1 MLSSVNTFPK
11 SGKIMARWNLR
22 IVSVIALIS
31 GGLSSNAQVVIN
43 EIMYHP
49 ASENVLE
56 EYIELHNRA
65 TTNVNVSGWR
75 FSNGV
80 DFTFPPNTIMP
91 PNGYLVVAAHRP
103 TFITKYAGVANV
115 IGNWVG
121 VLSNSRNDIDLDN
134 ASGSRIDSVEYADEG
149 DWAVRQRGPLDPGTG
164 GQPHRGWE
172 WYKETDGLG
181 KSLELV
187 NGALP
192 NEHGQ
197 NWRPSITVEG
207 TPGAA
212 NSVVNGNIAPMILQV
227 RNFPVVPG
235 PTDAVVVTARLLN
248 ETASGVTATL
258 SWRVDSVTPPPFTT
272 APMFDDGAHGDGVAN
287 DGLFGATIPAQ
298 PNDAV
303 VEFYVSASD
312 AQSNTRTWPAP
323 ALDEFGTPGQFANA
337 LYQVDD
343 DPLNAFGGVPSHQPV
358 YKIIMTEVE
367 NAELASI
374 PGQSSQQGP
383 NSQMNATFISIDA
396 SGVSLHYLA
405 GVRNRG
411 HASRR
416 ANPPNYRVN
425 FRSDDMWQDVT
436 GINLNSQNVHIQH
449 FGSLLAIR
457 SGSAGSYSRGVQVR
471 VNNANRAV
479 SGSPMFGSYA
489 ANEVYDSQ
497 WAERHFPN
505 DSGGNIY
512 KAVRD
517 MKPPD
522 FDYRTTA
529 AYPSGNYSGWN
540 FVNLGPEDSRTY
552 TNTWSKETNVSED
565 DWTDLIGMLR
575 VMGINGT
582 TEFTEPAVRTVIN
595 VDAWLT
601 HLAVMCL
608 LGNAESGL
616 NDGHNDDYYKY
627 AGAIDRRF
635 ILMHHD
641 LDQIL
646 GYQSRPTND
655 QLFGTTTHPPR
666 GTPDTSGVGL
676 MMQRFLSTNYVFRT
690 EYLQT
695 LQRLL
700 DTTFSKPQFDAL
712 MDQTLGSYVPINTVN
727 TMKNWMDQR
736 RTYVQGLLQGYAAPG
751 VATITGEPRSPTP
764 SRNAL
769 MTVGGNDIVS
779 YRFRLNNGSWGGE
792 RSITQALAVSNLPQ
806 GSSNTVYVIGKTSA
820 GGWQSMANPTVSRS
834 WIVNTNWPAVRIN
847 EVLARNDS
855 AINHAGTFPDY
866 VELHNEGTAT
876 IDVSGMRL
884 TDDPSNPDKFT
895 FPASTTLAPG
905 AYLPLYANNN
915 DGSGG
920 IHLGFGLNDTG
931 DDLYLFHRVADGG
944 ALLDSVQFGVQLPNL
959 SIGRTNAG
967 STGSWILCQPTASAA
982 NNPVAVGNVY
992 ALRINEIL
1000 TSPQSPFAEDFIEIL
1015 NPNSAP
1021 VDMGGLSLTDA
1032 PIGVPNQH
1040 RIPELSFIAANG
1052 YFVFTADGSADEFD
1066 DVNFQLSS
1074 DIGEVALI
1082 GPGNRAIDS
1091 IIYGPQRPGISYGR
1105 CPDGAS
1111 VFNFLVLPTPG
1122 SPNACPA
1129 QPPEPP
1135 LVVAPGHVWRFEE
1148 SGIDLGTNW
1157 YATAYNDSS
1166 WLSGPGFH
1174 GLENN
1179 NFPPYPLNTPLTIRN
1194 PQQRT
1199 YYFRTTFTVAN
1210 LANLTALQLEY
1221 AIDDGAVF
1229 YLNGQELTRFNMPAG
1244 PISYTNLALLNQ
1256 EATSYGG
1263 PVTIPLSSIG
1273 AGENYLAVEVHNG
1286 SLQMGPVSA
1295 DVVFGLRIFGIPD
1308 VDPGAA
1314 GLRINEVLANNGS
1327 IAEADGSTPDWVEFY
1342 NPSDSAVDLAGMSVS
1357 DSTLNPDRFVFP
1369 AGSIVPARGY
1379 RAIRFDAD
1387 RTPSATNTGF
1397 GLNASGDSLYLFAPN
1412 NTVFDFVTFGFQ
1424 AADFSVIRTGST
1436 SWGLGVPTLGAT
1448 NIPAILGDVTQLRI
1462 NEWMANPVPGE
1473 DDWFEV
1479 YNPNN
1484 QPVSVGGCY
1493 LTDDLG
1499 NRTRYLPIPA
1509 LSFIGAITNAWQE
1522 FVADGNTQNGA
1533 HHVAFNLRGAGEA
1546 IGLSTT
1552 NGQPIDS
1559 ITFTNQ
1565 TSGVSQGRLLDGSAN
1580 IVYFPGTPSPGD
1592 PNYVLMNGVV
1602 ISEVLTH
1609 TDLPLEDAV
1618 EIHNVGSSA
1627 VNVSGWWLSDS
1638 RGTPRK
1644 YQIPTTAPIPA
1655 GGYRVFYEYQFNDR
1669 DVGPIPFSFSSANG
1683 DEVFLSAA
1691 TNSIL
1696 TGSRAQAAFDASAN
1710 GVSFGRYVN
1719 SIGSVDYPAM
1729 TGLSLGTSVT
1739 RESPPSQITT
1749 FRTGQGAPNPYPLVG
1764 PLVISE
1770 IMYHPPAI
1778 DTNDNVVHEFVEI
1791 HNPTAS
1797 TVPLYDP
1804 LAPTN
1809 SWRLR
1814 DGVDFDFPPAMSIAP
1829 GGYLLVVSFNPANN
1843 PSALSTFQSRYGSNS
1858 VLVGPYNGKL
1868 DNGGEG
1874 VKLQKPD
1881 SPQTNGSVP
1890 FVLVDYVAYSD
1901 RAPWPTNAD
1910 SFGASLQ
1917 RVHAMGYANDPT
1929 NWLAAVPSPGP
1940 SGVVDSDSDGMPNSW
1955 EQLYSFNPNNSSDAS
1970 QDADGDGLTNLQEY
1984 LAGTHPRSASSA
1996 LRIMSVLHS
2005 GNTATMQFTAT
2016 SNRTYSVQFR
2026 DSLSTTW
2033 SPLTT
2038 VSASATNGTRSVTD
2052 NNAGTSAGRF
2062 YRVATP

>member
-1 MLSSVNTFPK
+1 ML
-11 SGKIMARWNLR
+11 
-22 IVSVIALIS
+22 ALICGAFS
-31 GGLSSNAQVVIN
+31 ASAQVVIN

-65 TTNVNVSGWR
+65 TTNVNISGWR

-80 DFTFPPNTIMP
+80 EFTIPANTILP

-103 TFITKYAGVANV
+103 TFIAKYPGVANV

-121 VLSNSRNDIDLDN
+121 VLSNSRNDIDLDD
-134 ASGSRIDSVEYADEG
+134 ASGNRIDSVEYADEG
-149 DWAVRQRGPLDPGTG
+149 DWGAVRRRGPLDRN
-164 GQPHRGWE
+164 HRGWE
-172 WYKETDGLG
+172 WYKEADGLG

-207 TPGAA
+207 TPGVV
-212 NSVVNGNIAPMILQV
+212 NSVLNANIAPMILQV
-227 RNFPVVPG
+227 RHFPVVPDS
-235 PTDAVVVTARLLN
+235 TDSVTITARLLN

-258 SWRVDSVTPPPFTT
+258 NWRLNTATPPPFAT

-287 DGLFGATIPAQ
+287 DGLFGATIPAHG
-298 PNDAV
+298 DDSV
-303 VEFYVSASD
+303 IEFYISASD
-312 AQSNTRTWPAP
+312 GQSNTRSWPAP
-323 ALDEFGTPGQFANA
+323 ALDEFGVPGQFCNA
-337 LYQVDD
+337 LYQVDN
-343 DPLNAFGGVPSHQPV
+343 DPQNLFGGVPSYQPV
-358 YKIIMTEVE
+358 YKIIMTELE
-367 NAELASI
+367 RDELAQI
-374 PGQSSQQGP
+374 PGDSNQQGP
-383 NSQMNATFISIDA
+383 NSQMNATFISLDA
-396 SGVSLHYLA
+396 AGSSLHYLV

-411 HASRR
+411 HASRQ

-449 FGSLLAIR
+449 FGALLAVR
-457 SGSAGSYSRGVQVR
+457 SGSAGSYSRAVQVR

-479 SGSPMFGSYA
+479 SGAPMFGSYA

-497 WAERHFPN
+497 WTERHFPG

-517 MKPPD
+517 IKPPD

-540 FVNLGPEDSRTY
+540 FVNFGPDDSRTY
-552 TNTWSKETNVSED
+552 TNTFAKETNVSED

-575 VMGINGT
+575 VMGRNGT
-582 TEFTEPAVRTVIN
+582 VEFTEPAVRTVIN

-601 HLAVMCL
+601 HLAVMAL

-616 NDGHNDDYYKY
+616 NDGHNDDYYMY
-627 AGAIDRRF
+627 AGGIDRRF

-646 GYQSRPTND
+646 GFNSRGTGD
-655 QLFGTTTHPPR
+655 QLFGSTTHPPR

-676 MMQRFLSTNYVFRT
+676 MMQRFFSSNYVFRT

-695 LQRLL
+695 VQRLV

-712 MDQTLGSYVPINTVN
+712 IDQTLGTYVPISTIDVI
-727 TMKNWMDQR
+727 KGWMDQR
-736 RTYVQGLLQGYAAPG
+736 RAYVQGLLQGFPAPG
-751 VATITGEPRSPTP
+751 VATISGEPRSPTP

-769 MTVGGNDIVS
+769 LTVGGNDIVS
-779 YRFRLNNGSWGGE
+779 YRFRVNNSSWGGE
-792 RSITQALAVSNLPQ
+792 RSITQALAISNLPQ

-820 GGWQSMANPTVSRS
+820 GGWQSMANATVSRS

-866 VELHNEGTAT
+866 IELHNEGTAT
-876 IDVSGMRL
+876 IDISGMRL

-895 FPASTTLAPG
+895 FPASTMLAPG
-905 AYLPLYANNN
+905 AYLPLYGNNN

-931 DDLYLFHRVADGG
+931 DDLYLFHRVSDGG

-967 STGSWILCQPTASAA
+967 STGSWVLCQPTASAA
-982 NNPVAVGNVY
+982 NIPVPLGNVY

-1000 TSPQSPFAEDFIEIL
+1000 TSPQSPFAEDFIEIF
-1015 NPNSAP
+1015 NPGSAP
-1021 VDMGGLSLTDA
+1021 VNIGGLSLTDA
-1032 PIGVPNQH
+1032 PIGVPNRH
-1040 RIPELSFIAANG
+1040 RIPELSFMAGNG
-1052 YFVFTADGSADEFD
+1052 YSVFVADGNPDEFNEID
-1066 DVNFQLSS
+1066 FQLSS
-1074 DIGEVALI
+1074 DLGEVALI
-1082 GPGNRAIDS
+1082 GPGNRPIDQ

-1105 CPDGAS
+1105 CPDGSSA
-1111 VFNFLVLPTPG
+1111 FNFLVLPTPG

-1129 QPPEPP
+1129 PPPQPELLVPP
-1135 LVVAPGHVWRFEE
+1135 NHVWRFNQA
-1148 SGIDLGTNW
+1148 GVDLGTNW
-1157 YATAYNDSS
+1157 YATAYDDSS
-1166 WLSGPGFH
+1166 WPSGAGFH
-1174 GLENN
+1174 GIENN
-1179 NFPPYPLNTPLTIRN
+1179 NFPPYPFNTPLTLAG
-1194 PQQRT
+1194 QRT

-1210 LANLTALQLEY
+1210 LASFSALQLDH
-1221 AIDDGAVF
+1221 AIDDAAVF
-1229 YLNGQELTRFNMPAG
+1229 YLNGEEFYRFNLPEG
-1244 PISYTNLALLNQ
+1244 TITYSTLGLVNQ
-1256 EATSYGG
+1256 EATSFSL
-1263 PVTIPLSSIG
+1263 PINIPLGSIRP
-1273 AGENYLAVEVHNG
+1273 GENHLAVEVHNG
-1286 SLQMGPVSA
+1286 VVLQPNTP
-1295 DVVFGLRIFGIPD
+1295 DVVFGMRIFGIEIT
-1308 VDPGAA
+1308 DPGAA
-1314 GLRINEVLANNGS
+1314 GLRINEVLANNGT
-1327 IAEADGSTPDWVEFY
+1327 IAQPDGSTPDWVEFY

-1369 AGSIVPARGY
+1369 AGSVVPARGY
-1379 RAIRFDAD
+1379 RSVRFDAD
-1387 RTPSATNTGF
+1387 RPPSATNTGF

-1412 NTVFDFVTFGFQ
+1412 NSVFDFVTFGFQ
-1424 AADFSVIRTGST
+1424 AADFSVIRTGSA
-1436 SWGLGVPTLGAT
+1436 SWGLGVPTLGST
-1448 NIPAILGDVTQLRI
+1448 NIPAVLGDVTQLRI
-1462 NEWMANPVPGE
+1462 NEWMANPASGE

-1484 QPVSVGGCY
+1484 QPVSLGGCY

-1499 NRTRYLPIPA
+1499 NRTRYLPIPP

-1533 HHVAFNLRGAGEA
+1533 NHVAFNLRAAGEA

-1559 ITFTNQ
+1559 ITFTNH

-1580 IVYFPGTPSPGD
+1580 IVFFPGTPSPGD

-1602 ISEVLTH
+1602 ITEVLTH

-1618 EIHNVGSSA
+1618 EIRNVGSSA
-1627 VNVSGWWLSDS
+1627 VDVSGWWLSDS

-1644 YQIPTTAPIPA
+1644 YRIPTTAPIAA
-1655 GGYRVFYEYQFNDR
+1655 GGHRVFYEYQFNDL

-1696 TGSRAQAAFDASAN
+1696 TGARAQAAFDASAN

-1719 SIGSVDYPAM
+1719 SIGAVDYPAM
-1729 TGLSLGTSVT
+1729 SALSLGTSVT
-1739 RESPPSQITT
+1739 RESPPNQIDT

-1814 DGVDFDFPPAMSIAP
+1814 DGVDFDFPPAMSITP

-1843 PSALSTFQSRYGSNS
+1843 PSALATFRARYGSNS
-1858 VLVGPYNGKL
+1858 VLVGPYSGKL

-1881 SPQTNGSVP
+1881 APQTNGSVP

-1917 RVHAMGYANDPT
+1917 RIHAMGYANDPT

-1940 SGVVDSDSDGMPNSW
+1940 SGVVDSDGDGMPNSW
-1955 EQLYSFNPNNSSDAS
+1955 EQLYSLDPNNSSDAS

-1996 LRIMSVLHS
+1996 LRILSVLHS
-2005 GNTATMQFTAT
+2005 GSTATMQFNAT

-2026 DSLSTTW
+2026 ESLSATW
-2033 SPLTT
+2033 SPLTS
-2038 VSASATNGTRSVTD
+2038 VSASTTNGMRSVTD
-2052 NNAGTSAGRF
+2052 NNAGTSAHRF
-2062 YRVATP
+2062 YRVMTP

>member
-1 MLSSVNTFPK
+1 MF
-11 SGKIMARWNLR
+11 
-22 IVSVIALIS
+22 ALVC
-31 GGLSSNAQVVIN
+31 GGLSGRAQVVIN

-80 DFTFPPNTIMP
+80 DFTFPASTIMP
-91 PNGYLVVAAHRP
+91 ANSYLVVAAHRQ
-103 TFITKYAGVANV
+103 TFIAKYPGVANV
-115 IGNWVG
+115 IGDWVG
-121 VLSNSRNDIDLDN
+121 VLSNSRNDIDLDD
-134 ASGSRIDSVEYADEG
+134 ASGNRIDSVEYADEG
-149 DWAVRQRGPLDPGTG
+149 DWGAVRVRGPLDRN
-164 GQPHRGWE
+164 HRGWE
-172 WYKETDGLG
+172 WLKEPDGLG

-207 TPGAA
+207 TPGAV
-212 NSVVNGNIAPMILQV
+212 NSVSSADIAPMILQV
-227 RNFPVVPG
+227 RHFPVVPG
-235 PTDAVVVTARLLN
+235 PADSVTITARLLN
-248 ETASGVTATL
+248 ESASGVTATL
-258 SWRVDSVTPPPFTT
+258 RWRVDSATPPPFTT

-287 DGLFGATIPAQ
+287 DGLFGVVVPAHAD
-298 PNDAV
+298 NTV
-303 VEFYVSASD
+303 IEFYIGASD

-323 ALDEFGTPGQFANA
+323 ALDEFGMPGQFANA

-343 DPLNAFGGVPSHQPV
+343 DPQNVFGGVPSYQPV
-358 YKIIMTEVE
+358 YKIIMTELE
-367 NAELASI
+367 RAELAQI
-374 PGQSSQQGP
+374 PGDSDNQGP
-383 NSQMNATFISIDA
+383 NSQMNATFISLDA
-396 SGVSLHYLA
+396 AGTSLHYLV

-425 FRSDDMWQDVT
+425 FRSDEMWQDVT
-436 GINLNSQNVHIQH
+436 GINLNGQNVHIQH
-449 FGSLLAIR
+449 FGSLLAVR
-457 SGSAGSYSRGVQVR
+457 SGSAGSYSRAVQVR
-471 VNNANRAV
+471 VNNANRAI
-479 SGSPMFGSYA
+479 SGAPMFGSYA

-497 WAERHFPN
+497 WAERHFPD

-517 MKPPD
+517 IKPPD
-522 FDYRTTA
+522 FDYRTTT

-540 FVNLGPEDSRTY
+540 FVNFGPDDSRTY
-552 TNTWSKETNVSED
+552 TNTFAKESNVSEN

-575 VMGINGT
+575 VMGRNGT
-582 TEFTEPAVRTVIN
+582 VEFTEPAVRTVIN

-601 HLAVMCL
+601 HLAVMAL

-616 NDGHNDDYYKY
+616 NDGHNDDYYMY

-646 GYQSRPTND
+646 GFNSRGTGD
-655 QLFGTTTHPPR
+655 QLFGSTTHPPR

-695 LQRLL
+695 VQRLL

-712 MDQTLGSYVPINTVN
+712 IDQTLGTYVPITTIDVI
-727 TMKNWMDQR
+727 KGWMDQR

-751 VATITGEPRSPTP
+751 VATISGEPRSPTP

-792 RSITQALAVSNLPQ
+792 RSITQALTISNLPQ

-855 AINHAGTFPDY
+855 AINHGGTFPDY
-866 VELHNEGTAT
+866 IELHNEGTAT
-876 IDVSGMRL
+876 IDLSGMRL
-884 TDDPSNPDKFT
+884 TDDPSTPGKFVLPPGT
-895 FPASTTLAPG
+895 AIAAG
-905 AYLPLYANNN
+905 AYLPLYGNN
-915 DGSGG
+915 DDGTGG

-931 DDLYLFHRVADGG
+931 DDLYLFNRVADGG
-944 ALLDSVQFGVQLPNL
+944 ALLDSVQFGMQLPNL
-959 SIGRTNAG
+959 SIGRTNSG
-967 STGSWILCQPTASAA
+967 STGSWTLCQPTASAA
-982 NNPVAVGNVY
+982 NNPVALGNVY

-1000 TSPQSPFAEDFIEIL
+1000 TSPQGPSDDFIEIL

-1021 VDMGGLSLTDA
+1021 VNIGGLSLTDT
-1032 PIGVPNQH
+1032 PIGAPNRH
-1040 RIPELSFIAANG
+1040 RIPELSFIAGNS
-1052 YFVFTADGSADEFD
+1052 YFVFTADGSANEFE

-1074 DIGEVALI
+1074 DLGEVALV
-1082 GPGNRAIDS
+1082 GPGNRPIDS
-1091 IIYGPQRPGISYGR
+1091 IVYGPQRPGVSYGR
-1105 CPDGAS
+1105 CPDGS
-1111 VFNFLVLPTPG
+1111 SSFGFLVLPTPG
-1122 SPNACPA
+1122 SPNACPPA
-1129 QPPEPP
+1129 PPQPL
-1135 LVVAPGHVWRFEE
+1135 LVVGPGQFWRYED
-1148 SGIDLGTNW
+1148 SGTDLGTNW
-1157 YATAYNDSS
+1157 YGTNYVDSG
-1166 WLSGPGFH
+1166 WPSGPGFH
-1174 GLENN
+1174 GIEN
-1179 NFPPYPLNTPLTIRN
+1179 PGLTPYPVNTPLTFRN
-1194 PQQRT
+1194 PRQIT
-1199 YYFRTTFTVAN
+1199 FYFRTTFTVAN
-1210 LANLTALQLEY
+1210 LASLTALQLEY

-1229 YLNGQELTRFNMPAG
+1229 YLNGEEIHRYNLPEG
-1244 PISYTNLALLNQ
+1244 VPISYTNLAIVNILD
-1256 EATSYGG
+1256 ATSYVG
-1263 PVTIPLSSIG
+1263 PVNIPLSRIRP
-1273 AGENYLAVEVHNG
+1273 GENQFAVEVH
-1286 SLQMGPVSA
+1286 QQFQASA
-1295 DVVFGLRIFGIPD
+1295 DVVFGMRIIGIED
-1308 VDPGAA
+1308 IDPATT
-1314 GLRINEVLANNGS
+1314 GLRINEVLANNGT
-1327 IAEADGSTPDWVEFY
+1327 IAEPDGSTPDWVEFY

-1369 AGSIVPARGY
+1369 AGSVVPARGY

-1387 RTPSATNTGF
+1387 RPPSSINTGF

-1412 NTVFDFVTFGFQ
+1412 NSVFDFVTFGFQ
-1424 AADFSVIRTGST
+1424 AADFSVIRTGSA

-1448 NIPAILGDVTQLRI
+1448 NIPAILGDVTRLRI
-1462 NEWMANPVPGE
+1462 NEWMANPVPGD

-1484 QPVSVGGCY
+1484 QPVSLGGCY

-1565 TSGVSQGRLLDGSAN
+1565 SSGVSQGRLLDGEAN

-1602 ISEVLTH
+1602 ITEVLTH

-1618 EIHNVGSSA
+1618 EIRNAGSSA

-1638 RGTPRK
+1638 RGSPRK
-1644 YQIPTTAPIPA
+1644 YQIPPTAPIPA

-1669 DVGPIPFSFSSANG
+1669 DAGPIPFSFSSANG
-1683 DEVFLSAA
+1683 DEVYLSAA
-1691 TNSIL
+1691 TNGIL

-1719 SIGSVDYPAM
+1719 SIGTVDYPAM
-1729 TGLSLGTSVT
+1729 SALSLGTSVT
-1739 RESPPSQITT
+1739 RESPPDQIDL
-1749 FRTGQGAPNPYPLVG
+1749 FRTGQGAANPYPLVG

-1770 IMYHPPAI
+1770 IMYHPTAI

-1797 TVPLYDP
+1797 VVPLYDP

-1809 SWRLR
+1809 RWRLR

-1829 GGYLLVVSFNPANN
+1829 GGYLLVVSFNPASN
-1843 PSALSTFQSRYGSNS
+1843 PSALSTFRSRYGTNS
-1858 VLVGPYNGKL
+1858 ILVGPYSGKL

-1881 SPQTNGSVP
+1881 SPQTNGSIP

-1929 NWLAAVPSPGP
+1929 NWLAAAPSPGP
-1940 SGVVDSDSDGMPNSW
+1940 SGVVDSDGDGMPNSW

-1970 QDADGDGLTNLQEY
+1970 QDADGDGMTNLQEF

-1996 LRIMSVLHS
+1996 LRIMSVQHS
-2005 GNTATMQFTAT
+2005 GNTATMQFNAA

-2026 DSLSTTW
+2026 ETLSVTW
-2033 SPLTT
+2033 SPLTS
-2038 VSASATNGTRSVTD
+2038 VSAAATNGMRSVTD
-2052 NNAGTSAGRF
+2052 NNAGTSAQRF
-2062 YRVATP
+2062 YRVMTP

>member
-1 MLSSVNTFPK
+1 ML
-11 SGKIMARWNLR
+11 
-22 IVSVIALIS
+22 ALICGAFS
-31 GGLSSNAQVVIN
+31 AGAQVVIN

-56 EYIELHNRA
+56 EYIELHNRS

-80 DFTFPPNTIMP
+80 DFTFPANTIIP
-91 PNGYLVVAAHRP
+91 ANGYLVVAAHRP
-103 TFITKYAGVANV
+103 TFVVKYPGVANV

-121 VLSNSRNDIDLDN
+121 VLSNSRNDINLDD
-134 ASGSRIDSVEYADEG
+134 ASGDRIDSVEYADEG
-149 DWAVRQRGPLDPGTG
+149 DWGAVRVRGPLDRN
-164 GQPHRGWE
+164 HRGWE
-172 WYKETDGLG
+172 WYKEADGLG

-197 NWRPSITVEG
+197 NWRPSITMEG
-207 TPGAA
+207 TPGVA
-212 NSVVNGNIAPMILQV
+212 NSVVSANIAPMILQV
-227 RNFPVVPG
+227 RHFPVVPSS
-235 PTDAVVVTARLLN
+235 TESVTITARLLN

-258 SWRVDSVTPPPFTT
+258 SWRVNTASPPAFTT

-287 DGLFGATIPAQ
+287 DGLFGVVIPPQ
-298 PNDAV
+298 PDDTV
-303 VEFYVSASD
+303 IEYFISASD

-323 ALDEFGTPGQFANA
+323 AVDEFGTPGQFCNA
-337 LYQVDD
+337 LYQVDN
-343 DPLNAFGGVPSHQPV
+343 DPLNAYGGVPSYQPV
-358 YKIIMTEVE
+358 YKIIMTEQE
-367 NAELASI
+367 RAELAQI
-374 PGQSSQQGP
+374 PNDSNNQGP
-383 NSQMNATFISIDA
+383 NSQMNATFISIDS
-396 SGVSLHYLA
+396 SGVSLHYLVS
-405 GVRNRG
+405 VRNRG

-425 FRSDDMWQDVT
+425 FRSDDMWQGVT
-436 GINLNSQNVHIQH
+436 DINLNTQNVHIQH
-449 FGSLLAIR
+449 FGSLLAVR
-457 SGSAGSYSRGVQVR
+457 SGSPGSYSRAVQVR
-471 VNNANRAV
+471 VNNARLAI
-479 SGSPMFGSYA
+479 SGAPMFGSYA
-489 ANEVYDSQ
+489 AHEVYDSQ
-497 WAERHFPN
+497 WAERHFPG
-505 DSGGNIY
+505 DSGGNVY
-512 KAVRD
+512 KQVRD
-517 MKPPD
+517 LGPPE
-522 FDYRTTA
+522 FDYRTVA
-529 AYPSGNYSGWN
+529 AYPSAFYGAPSPIPNN
-540 FVNLGPEDSRTY
+540 FINFGPEDSRTY
-552 TNTWSKETNVSED
+552 TNTFFKETNVSED

-575 VMGINGT
+575 VMGVNGT

-595 VDAWLT
+595 VDAWLN

-616 NDGHNDDYYKY
+616 NDGHNDDYYMY

-635 ILMHHD
+635 VLMHHD

-646 GYQSRPTND
+646 GYQSRATTD
-655 QLFGTTTHPPR
+655 GLFGMMNSPPR
-666 GTPDTSGVGL
+666 GTTDIGGVGR
-676 MMQRFLSTNYVFRT
+676 MMQRFLGTNYVFRT

-700 DTTFSKPQFDAL
+700 DTTFSKAQFDAL
-712 MDQTLGSYVPINTVN
+712 LDQTLGTYVPIDTINS
-727 TMKNWMDQR
+727 MKNWMDQR
-736 RTYVQGLLQGYAAPG
+736 RAHVLGLIQGNPAPG
-751 VATITGEPRSPTP
+751 VATVSGEPRSPTP

-792 RSITQALAVSNLPQ
+792 RSITQALVISNLPQ
-806 GSSNTVYVIGKTSA
+806 GSSNTVYVIGKTSV

-866 VELHNEGTAT
+866 VELHNEGTTT
-876 IDVSGMRL
+876 IDISGMRL
-884 TDDPSNPDKFT
+884 TDDPANPDKFT
-895 FPASTTLAPG
+895 FPPSTTLASG

-931 DDLYLFHRVADGG
+931 DDLYLYNRVADGG
-944 ALLDSVQFGVQLPNL
+944 ALLDSVQFGMQLPNL
-959 SIGRTNAG
+959 SIGRTNSG
-967 STGSWILCQPTASAA
+967 STGSWTLCQPTESAA
-982 NNPVAVGNVY
+982 NSPVALGNIY

-1000 TSPQSPFAEDFIEIL
+1000 TSPQGLFADDFIEIL
-1015 NPNSAP
+1015 NPNAAP
-1021 VDMGGLSLTDA
+1021 VNIGGLSLTDT
-1032 PIGVPNQH
+1032 PIGAPNRH
-1040 RIPELSFIAANG
+1040 RIPDLSFMAANS
-1052 YFVFTADGSADEFD
+1052 YFVFTADGSANEFE

-1074 DIGEVALI
+1074 DLGEVALI
-1082 GPGNRAIDS
+1082 GPGNQAIDH

-1105 CPDGAS
+1105 CPDGS
-1111 VFNFLVLPTPG
+1111 STFNFLVLPTPG
-1122 SPNACPA
+1122 SPNACPPA
-1129 QPPEPP
+1129 PPQPL
-1135 LVVAPGHVWRFEE
+1135 LVMGPGYVWRFDDT
-1148 SGIDLGTNW
+1148 GTDLGTNW
-1157 YATAYNDSS
+1157 YSTNYNDSA
-1166 WLSGPGFH
+1166 WPSGPGFH
-1174 GLENN
+1174 GIEN
-1179 NFPPYPLNTPLTIRN
+1179 PGLTPYPINTTLTFRN
-1194 PQQRT
+1194 PRQIT
-1199 YYFRTTFTVAN
+1199 YYFRTSFTVSN
-1210 LANLTALQLEY
+1210 LASLSALQLEY

-1229 YLNGQELTRFNMPAG
+1229 YLNGEELHRYNLLDNV
-1244 PISYTNLALLNQ
+1244 PIAYTNLAIINIGD
-1256 EATSYGG
+1256 ATGYVG
-1263 PVTIPLSSIG
+1263 PVDIPFSRIRPG
-1273 AGENYLAVEVHNG
+1273 VNQLAVEVHQQFQG
-1286 SLQMGPVSA
+1286 SA
-1295 DVVFGLRIFGIPD
+1295 DIVFGMRIIGVEH

-1314 GLRINEVLANNGS
+1314 GLRINEVLANNGT
-1327 IAEADGSTPDWVEFY
+1327 IAESDGSTPDWVEFY
-1342 NPSDSAVDLAGMSVS
+1342 NPGDLAIDLGGMSVS

-1369 AGSIVPARGY
+1369 AGSVVPARGY

-1387 RTPSATNTGF
+1387 RPASSTNTGF
-1397 GLNASGDSLYLFAPN
+1397 GLNASGDSLYLFNAN
-1412 NTVFDFVTFGFQ
+1412 NTVFDFVNFGFQ
-1424 AADFSVIRTGST
+1424 AADFSIIRSGTT
-1436 SWGLGVPTLGAT
+1436 SWQLGVPTIGAT
-1448 NIPAILGDVTQLRI
+1448 NIPAILGDVMQLRI
-1462 NEWMANPVPGE
+1462 NEWMANPLPGE

-1479 YNPNN
+1479 YNPNS

-1493 LTDDLG
+1493 LTDDLA
-1499 NRTRYLPIPA
+1499 NRTRYLPIPP
-1509 LSFIGAITNAWQE
+1509 LSFIGAVTNAWQE

-1533 HHVAFNLRGAGEA
+1533 HHVGFNLRGAGEA

-1580 IVYFPGTPSPGD
+1580 IVFFPGTPSPGD
-1592 PNYVLMNGVV
+1592 ANYVLMNGVV
-1602 ISEVLTH
+1602 ISEILTH

-1618 EIHNVGSSA
+1618 EIRNVGSSA

-1655 GGYRVFYEYQFNDR
+1655 GGYRVFYEIQFNDR
-1669 DVGPIPFSFSSANG
+1669 DTGPIPFSFSSANG

-1691 TNSIL
+1691 TNNIL

-1719 SIGSVDYPAM
+1719 SVGAVDYPAM
-1729 TGLSLGTSVT
+1729 SALSLGTSVT
-1739 RESPPSQITT
+1739 RESPPDQITT

-1770 IMYHPPAI
+1770 VMYHPPPI

-1791 HNPTAS
+1791 HNPTAT

-1843 PSALSTFQSRYGSNS
+1843 PSALATFQSRYGSNS
-1858 VLVGPYNGKL
+1858 ILVGPYSGKL

-1901 RAPWPTNAD
+1901 HAPWPTNAD

-1917 RVHAMGYANDPT
+1917 RVHALGYANDPT
-1929 NWLAAVPSPGP
+1929 NWVAAAPTPGP
-1940 SGVVDSDSDGMPNSW
+1940 SGVVDSDGDGMPNSW
-1955 EQLYSFNPNNSSDAS
+1955 EQLYSFNPNNASDAS
-1970 QDADGDGLTNLQEY
+1970 QDADGDGMTNLQEY

-1996 LRIMSVLHS
+1996 LRIMSVFHS
-2005 GNTATMQFTAT
+2005 GNSATMQFNAT
-2016 SNRTYSVQFR
+2016 SNRSYSVQFR
-2026 DSLSTTW
+2026 DSLSTVW
-2033 SPLTT
+2033 SPLTS
-2038 VSASATNGTRSVTD
+2038 VSAGPTNGTRSVTD
-2052 NNAGTSAGRF
+2052 NNAGASSYRF
-2062 YRVATP
+2062 YRVMTP

>member
-1 MLSSVNTFPK
+1 
-11 SGKIMARWNLR
+11 MARWSLR
-22 IVSVIALIS
+22 ILSILALI
-31 GGLSSNAQVVIN
+31 GGPFCGSAQVVIN

-65 TTNVNVSGWR
+65 TTNVNISGWR

-80 DFTFPPNTIMP
+80 EFTFPANTILP

-103 TFITKYAGVANV
+103 TFIAKYPGVPNV
-115 IGNWVG
+115 MGNWVG
-121 VLSNSRNDIDLDN
+121 VLSNSRNDIDLDD
-134 ASGSRIDSVEYADEG
+134 ASGNRVNSVEYADEG
-149 DWAVRQRGPLDPGTG
+149 DWGAVRVRGPLDRN
-164 GQPHRGWE
+164 HRGWE
-172 WYKETDGLG
+172 WLKEADGLG

-197 NWRPSITVEG
+197 NWLPSIPLEG
-207 TPGAA
+207 TPGVA
-212 NSVVNGNIAPMILQV
+212 NSVVSANIAPMILQA
-227 RNFPVVPG
+227 RHFPVVPSS
-235 PTDAVVVTARLLN
+235 TDGVTVTARLLN
-248 ETASGVTATL
+248 ETVAGVTATL
-258 SWRVDSVTPPPFTT
+258 NWRVSTATPSPFTT
-272 APMFDDGAHGDGVAN
+272 APMFDDGAHGDGAAN
-287 DGLFGATIPAQ
+287 DGLFGAILPAHG
-298 PNDAV
+298 DDSV
-303 VEFYVSASD
+303 IEFYISASD
-312 AQSNTRTWPAP
+312 AQSNTRSWPAP
-323 ALDEFGTPGQFANA
+323 ALDEFGAPGQFCNA
-337 LYQVDD
+337 LYQVDN
-343 DPLNAFGGVPSHQPV
+343 DPQNVFGGVPSYQPV
-358 YKIIMTEVE
+358 YKIIMTELE
-367 NAELASI
+367 RAELAQI
-374 PGQSSQQGP
+374 PGDSNNQGP
-383 NSQMNATFISIDA
+383 NAQMNATFISLDA
-396 SGVSLHYLA
+396 GGASLHYLV

-449 FGSLLAIR
+449 AGSLLAIR
-457 SGSAGSYSRGVQVR
+457 AGSPGSYSRAVQVR
-471 VNNANRAV
+471 VNNANRAN
-479 SGSPMFGSYA
+479 SGAPMFGSYA

-505 DSGGNIY
+505 DSGGNVY
-512 KAVRD
+512 KQVRD
-517 MKPPD
+517 LGPPE
-522 FDYRTTA
+522 FDYRTVA
-529 AYPSGNYSGWN
+529 AYPSGFYPAPPSPAPNN
-540 FVNLGPEDSRTY
+540 FVNFGPEDSRTY
-552 TNTWSKETNVSED
+552 TNTYYKETNVSED

-582 TEFTEPAVRTVIN
+582 VEFTEPAVRTVIN

-608 LGNAESGL
+608 MGNQESGL
-616 NDGHNDDYYKY
+616 NDGHNDDYYMY

-635 ILMHHD
+635 VLMHHD

-646 GYQSRPTND
+646 GFQSRPPTD
-655 QLFGTTTHPPR
+655 GLFGMMNSPPR
-666 GTPDTSGVGL
+666 GSQDIGGVGR
-676 MMQRFLSTNYVFRT
+676 MMQRFLGTNHVFRT

-695 LQRLL
+695 LQRLI

-712 MDQTLGSYVPINTVN
+712 LDQTLGSYVPIDTINI
-727 TMKNWMDQR
+727 MKSYMDQR
-736 RTYVQGLLQGYAAPG
+736 RAHVAGLIQGNPAPG

-806 GSSNTVYVIGKTSA
+806 GSSNTVYVIGKTST
-820 GGWQSMANPTVSRS
+820 GGWQSMANPTISRS

-876 IDVSGMRL
+876 IDISGMRL

-915 DGSGG
+915 DGTGG

-982 NNPVAVGNVY
+982 NNPVALGSIY
-992 ALRINEIL
+992 SLRINEIL
-1000 TSPQSPFAEDFIEIL
+1000 TSPQSPFADDFIEIL
-1015 NPNSAP
+1015 NPNAAP
-1021 VDMGGLSLTDA
+1021 VNIGGLFLSDS
-1032 PIGVPNQH
+1032 PIGAPSQH
-1040 RIPELSFIAANG
+1040 RIPELSFVAG
-1052 YFVFTADGSADEFD
+1052 SSYFVFIADGTANEFD
-1066 DVNFQLSS
+1066 HVDFQLSS
-1074 DIGEVALI
+1074 DLGEVALI
-1082 GPGNRAIDS
+1082 GPGNRPIDHV
-1091 IIYGPQRPGISYGR
+1091 IYGPQRPGVSYGR

-1111 VFNFLVLPTPG
+1111 TFNFLVLPTPG

-1129 QPPEPP
+1129 LPPEP
-1135 LVVAPGHVWRFEE
+1135 LVVVGPGHVWRYDD
-1148 SGIDLGTNW
+1148 SGTDLGPAWFATN
-1157 YATAYNDSS
+1157 YNDSG
-1166 WLSGPGFH
+1166 WNSGPGFH
-1174 GLENN
+1174 GIED
-1179 NFPPYPLNTPLTIRN
+1179 PVTPYPINTVLTFRN
-1194 PQQRT
+1194 PRQIT
-1199 YYFRTTFTVAN
+1199 YYFRTTFTVAD
-1210 LANLTALQLEY
+1210 LASLSALQLEY
-1221 AIDDGAVF
+1221 VIDDGAVF
-1229 YLNGQELTRFNMPAG
+1229 YLNGEELHRYNLPEG
-1244 PISYTNLALLNQ
+1244 VPITYTNLAIINLLN
-1256 EATSYGG
+1256 ATAYVG
-1263 PVTIPLSSIG
+1263 PVNIPLSAIRP
-1273 AGENYLAVEVHNG
+1273 GENHLAVEVHQQFQG
-1286 SLQMGPVSA
+1286 SA
-1295 DVVFGLRIFGIPD
+1295 DIVFGMRIIGIEHI
-1308 VDPGAA
+1308 DPGAA

-1327 IAEADGSTPDWVEFY
+1327 IAQPDGSTPDWVEFY

-1357 DSTLNPDRFVFP
+1357 DSTLTPDRFVFP
-1369 AGSIVPARGY
+1369 AGSVVPARGY

-1387 RTPSATNTGF
+1387 RPPSSTNTGF

-1424 AADFSVIRTGST
+1424 AADFSVIRTGAT

-1462 NEWMANPVPGE
+1462 NEWLANPVSGE

-1493 LTDDLG
+1493 VTDDLG

-1509 LSFIGAITNAWQE
+1509 LSFIGAVTNAWQE
-1522 FVADGNTQNGA
+1522 FIADGNTENGA
-1533 HHVAFNLRGAGEA
+1533 NHVEFNLRAAGEA

-1559 ITFTNQ
+1559 ITFSNQ
-1565 TSGVSQGRLLDGSAN
+1565 TTGVSQGRLLDGAAN
-1580 IVYFPGTPSPGD
+1580 IVFFPGTPSPGD
-1592 PNYVLMNGVV
+1592 ANYVLMNGVV

-1618 EIHNVGSSA
+1618 EIRNVGSSA

-1644 YQIPTTAPIPA
+1644 YQIPTSAPIPA

-1719 SIGSVDYPAM
+1719 SIGVADYPAM
-1729 TGLSLGTSVT
+1729 SALSLGTSVT
-1739 RESPPSQITT
+1739 RESPPNQITT

-1778 DTNDNVVHEFVEI
+1778 DTNDNLVHEFVEI

-1843 PSALSTFQSRYGSNS
+1843 PSALATFRSRYGSNS

-1881 SPQTNGSVP
+1881 APQTNGSVP

-1917 RVHAMGYANDPT
+1917 RIHAMGYANDPT
-1929 NWLAAVPSPGP
+1929 NWLAAAPSPGP
-1940 SGVVDSDSDGMPNSW
+1940 SGFVDSDGDGMPNSW
-1955 EQLYSFNPNNSSDAS
+1955 ELLYNFDPNNSLDAS
-1970 QDADGDGLTNLQEY
+1970 QDADGDGMTNLQEY
-1984 LAGTHPRSASSA
+1984 MAGTHPRSASSV

-2005 GNTATMQFTAT
+2005 GNSATMHFNAT
-2016 SNRTYSVQFR
+2016 SNKSYSIQFR
-2026 DSLSTTW
+2026 DSLSTAW
-2033 SPLTT
+2033 SPLTS
-2038 VSASATNGTRSVTD
+2038 VPASPTNGTRSVTD
-2052 NNAGTSAGRF
+2052 NSAGTSVHRF
-2062 YRVATP
+2062 YRVMTP